1 MERARRTG
9 VVRMDEKDKPFKEET
24 IGTKLFIIV
33 TISLLLIGAIGFA
46 IAIYYFGILG
56 LFNLLG
62 VRYDSFGSLLWF
74 VLFYFLLG
82 IIFEIFLK
90 GMHKLMALANTF
102 SKSQLKIGLF
112 ILTFLGNWAVISLL
126 NSVMHTIEIKTL
138 TQIVISIIL
147 AIIEVTIDDDSKK
160 NSSD

>member
-1 MERARRTG
+1 
-9 VVRMDEKDKPFKEET
+9 MDEKEDKPFKEET

-62 VRYDSFGSLLWF
+62 VSYDSFGSLLWF
-74 VLFYFLLG
+74 VLLYFLLG

-90 GMHKLMALANTF
+90 GLHKLMILANKF
-102 SKSQLKIGLF
+102 SKSQLKMGIF
-112 ILTFLGNWAVISLL
+112 ILTFLSNWAVISLL
-126 NSVMHTIEIKTL
+126 NSLMHTIEINTL